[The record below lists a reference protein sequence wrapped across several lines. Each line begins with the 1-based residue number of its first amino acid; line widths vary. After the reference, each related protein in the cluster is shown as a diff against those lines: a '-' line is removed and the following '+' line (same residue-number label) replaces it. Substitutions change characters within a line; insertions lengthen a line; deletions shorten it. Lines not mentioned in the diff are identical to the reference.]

1 MTSLTS
7 QNNNNTT
14 FNFQPN
20 ENDIKGILALLEQTQ
35 SPDNNVQRQVFNQ
48 LKVLEQ
54 NKEFSLYLS
63 FILSCTTDGQVGMVI
78 RWQAGNILKK
88 LTRTVFT
95 SLPGQAQDYIVN
107 NSLQSLCDQHRNIRR
122 VSSSIITTAL
132 EEQNE
137 PFRRWPNLIKTL
149 ANYTLN
155 DTLHVV
161 QGSFYC
167 LSLICEDS
175 TRDLKHDPQKPLDQL
190 IPHFI
195 KYMGHTDGTI
205 RQLSLISLVNIIPY
219 QCEAMDI
226 NLQEFLT
233 ALSPLTTDA
242 NSKTRKYVCKALCE
256 LTRFNF
262 NILIEMIE
270 QIITFMLNAMSD
282 EDDEVVMEACEFW
295 TIYCEEGD
303 EAYSVLDK
311 YLPQLLP
318 ILINKMT
325 YSDEELMDLPVDNVA
340 DAHVADR
347 TEDIAP
353 QHMKKNNDEGG
364 GGGGGG
370 GGDEGEDDD
379 ENNGNDDFG
388 TYTIRKASAGAVDLL
403 STVRPDV
410 MFPILLP
417 LLEQGFSLIQQHA
430 NHDVEVNDKPIWLII
445 ESFIL
450 LLGAISDGMAKKLKN
465 TMISTLFPLLLKCC
479 KHDRPL
485 IRSISVWTLTKY
497 TRLICWTA
505 KNLQNGG
512 GPTVIFEPTLLVL
525 LELMQDQVK
534 KVCSFFIIFFPHLTH
549 MIYIYVKYIFHHN
562 ISN

>member
-7 QNNNNTT
+7 QSNNNTT

-233 ALSPLTTDA
+233 ALSPLTTDV
-242 NSKTRKYVCKALCE
+242 NSKTRIKK
-256 LTRFNF
+256 
-262 NILIEMIE
+262 
-270 QIITFMLNAMSD
+270 IIQ
-282 EDDEVVMEACEFW
+282 
-295 TIYCEEGD
+295 
-303 EAYSVLDK
+303 
-311 YLPQLLP
+311 P
-318 ILINKMT
+318 
-325 YSDEELMDLPVDNVA
+325 
-340 DAHVADR
+340 
-347 TEDIAP
+347 
-353 QHMKKNNDEGG
+353 
-364 GGGGGG
+364 
-370 GGDEGEDDD
+370 
-379 ENNGNDDFG
+379 
-388 TYTIRKASAGAVDLL
+388 
-403 STVRPDV
+403 
-410 MFPILLP
+410 
-417 LLEQGFSLIQQHA
+417 
-430 NHDVEVNDKPIWLII
+430 
-445 ESFIL
+445 
-450 LLGAISDGMAKKLKN
+450 
-465 TMISTLFPLLLKCC
+465 
-479 KHDRPL
+479 
-485 IRSISVWTLTKY
+485 
-497 TRLICWTA
+497 
-505 KNLQNGG
+505 
-512 GPTVIFEPTLLVL
+512 
-525 LELMQDQVK
+525 
-534 KVCSFFIIFFPHLTH
+534 
-549 MIYIYVKYIFHHN
+549 
-562 ISN
+562 